1 MRGTMS
7 TVSGWLG
14 KALTI
19 GGAGPALAV
28 MCGTALAGDLSRDG
42 LTAVRT
48 YCSGCHHETAPQH
61 FERISEIR
69 ESPEGWAMT
78 MFRMHQA
85 HGLTVPSEAR
95 DTILQYLSSVN
106 GLAPSESAAG
116 RFALERRPNAQDLQ
130 LGEELRVMCGR
141 CHSMARTALQR
152 RNADEWLKLVHM
164 HVGQWPTLEYQES
177 GRNRYWWQIATTEVP
192 GKLAAQF
199 PRDTKAWTAWKSHPH
214 PSLAGQWI
222 VYGHTPGRG
231 DYHGTATVTPRGS
244 EQYTATY
251 KLTYND
257 GARLDG
263 SSTAVVYTGYEWR
276 GTATL
281 GSETVREVFA
291 ASEDGTKLTG
301 RWFAPEHAEHGGE
314 WVAVKGT
321 GAPALLSV
329 SPRALRSGTTQQV
342 VLVGRGLQGEVSFGP
357 GTHCKV
363 VDHEP
368 GALTVSVT
376 VDAGAEPGLRT
387 IQVGRTSAPALAAV
401 YQHVERL
408 QVEPAFGIARL
419 GGGKLD
425 AVDAQF
431 EAQGYIDVVNAAG
444 KKTPVALGPMPVSWS
459 VEPFDAQAE
468 KAGDVRFAG
477 RIDATGRF
485 LPAGA
490 GPNPQRQFSGN
501 NVGNLFVVAAL
512 SESGGEVRGKGH
524 LIVTVQRW
532 NTPPIY

>member
-1 MRGTMS
+1 MS
-7 TVSGWLG
+7 TVSGRL
-14 KALTI
+14 AQ
-19 GGAGPALAV
+19 ALAIGAAGATLSV
-28 MCGTALAGDLSRDG
+28 LCTTALAGDLARDG
-42 LTAVRT
+42 STAVRT
-48 YCSGCHHETAPQH
+48 YCSGCHRETAPQH

-78 MFRMHQA
+78 MFRMHQV
-85 HGLTVPSEAR
+85 HGLTLPSDAR

-130 LGEELRVMCGR
+130 LGEDLRVMCGR

-199 PRDTKAWTAWKSHPH
+199 PRDTPAWTAWKSHAH

-231 DYHGTATVTPRGS
+231 DYHGTALITPHGADR
-244 EQYTATY
+244 YAATY
-251 KLTYND
+251 KLTYSD
-257 GARLDG
+257 GAQLPG
-263 SSTAVVYTGYEWR
+263 SSTAIVYTGYEWR

-281 GSETVREVFA
+281 GGEVVREVFA
-291 ASEDGTKLTG
+291 SSADGSRLTG
-301 RWFAPEHAEHGGE
+301 RWFAPEHAEHGGDFI
-314 WVAVKGT
+314 AVKSAG
-321 GAPALLSV
+321 GPALISV

-342 VLVGRGLQGEVSFGP
+342 VLVGSGLQGEVSFGA

-363 VDHEP
+363 VDHQP
-368 GALTVSVT
+368 GALKVSVT
-376 VDAGAEPGLRT
+376 VDEAAEPGHRS
-387 IQVGRTSAPALAAV
+387 IQVGNTSASDLVAV
-401 YQHVERL
+401 YQHVARL

-425 AVDAQF
+425 PVDAQF
-431 EAQGYIDVVNAAG
+431 EAQGYIDVPNAAG
-444 KKTPVALGPMPVSWS
+444 EKTPVALGPMPVRWS

-477 RIDATGRF
+477 RIDASGRF

-512 SESGGEVRGKGH
+512 AEPGGEVRGKGH